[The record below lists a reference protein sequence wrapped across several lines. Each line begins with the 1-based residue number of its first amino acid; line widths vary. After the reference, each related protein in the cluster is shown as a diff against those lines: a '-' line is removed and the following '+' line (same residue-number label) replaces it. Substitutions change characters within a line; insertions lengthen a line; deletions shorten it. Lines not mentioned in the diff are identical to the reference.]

1 MIDKDERLLQQFF
14 SEAANQQI
22 EDNGFT
28 ERVMRGLPESKP
40 QRDWLP
46 EIWNMVMIVAAIILF
61 VAFGGVTA
69 IKNALFQYIDSTL
82 TQGVD
87 IRVIF
92 ALMCA
97 FVFYISQKA
106 LQKA

>member
-1 MIDKDERLLQQFF
+1 MEDNDRLIEQFMKQ
-14 SEAANQQI
+14 SRQEIA
-22 EDNGFT
+22 DNGFT
-28 ERVMRGLPESKP
+28 ERVMQGLPERKP

-46 EIWNMVMIVAAIILF
+46 EIRNMVMIVAVIILF

-69 IKNALFQYIDSTL
+69 IKNALYQYIDSTL